1 MKRSHIGS
9 IIILALVAALAGGGF
24 FLYKSYA
31 SKPPSIEGLDALK
44 KLSRKKSAH
53 ITVSSKFALKEV
65 AISIVQG
72 SKTVPLVADAPGT
85 PRREYDIVVEVKKL
99 GLADGPAVI
108 EARVKAG
115 WFSHAEY
122 SIEAAVKT
130 TAPIIAVLNSS
141 YTARQGEAAAA
152 LIKVQGASRV
162 YVKIAQAEFPAFPDA
177 VTEKDVY
184 FALFPIPMDMS
195 PQTAITAAAEDDF
208 GNSAQASIST
218 RITPFAFKKDTVTI
232 SDDFINKQVYPILEK
247 TPAEIPPV
255 EAFVAVNEKLRVENE
270 KRIRELTKKASPKI
284 LFKGAFVQMRNT
296 KVFAG
301 FGDMRDYSY
310 GDKIISHSTHMGYD
324 LASTQ
329 NDVVP
334 ATNDGTVLFTGNLGI
349 YGNAVMIDHGM
360 GLVSMYAHLSS
371 IGVTDGQAVLKGAP
385 LGKTGMTGLAGGD
398 HLHFA
403 LILHGVYVSPVPWW
417 DDKWIEKRITDVLH
431 NKAP

>member
-1 MKRSHIGS
+1 MKKSHIGS
-9 IIILALVAALAGGGF
+9 FIILALIAALAAGGF
-24 FLYKSYA
+24 FLYKTYA

-65 AISIVQG
+65 SISIAQG
-72 SKTVPLVADAPGT
+72 AKTVSLVSDAPNT
-85 PRREYDIVVEVKKL
+85 PRKEYDIVVEAKKL

-122 SIEAAVKT
+122 SMEAAIKT
-130 TAPIIAVLNSS
+130 APPIIAVLNSS

-177 VTEKDVY
+177 VAEKDVY
-184 FALFPIPMDMS
+184 FCLFPIPMDMS
-195 PQTAITAAAEDDF
+195 SQAAMLAVAEDDF
-208 GNSAQASIST
+208 GNSAQATIST
-218 RITPFAFKKDTVTI
+218 RITPFAFKKDTVNI
-232 SDDFINKQVYPILEK
+232 SDDFIKKQVYPILDK
-247 TPAEIPPV
+247 TPEEVPLI

-270 KRIRELTKKASPKI
+270 KQIRELTKKASRKI
-284 LFKGAFVQMRNT
+284 LWKGAFVQMRNT

-301 FGDMRDYSY
+301 FGDMRDYRY
-310 GDKIISHSTHMGYD
+310 GDKIVSHSTHMGYD

-329 NDVVP
+329 NDAVP

-349 YGNAVMIDHGM
+349 YGNAVMLDHGL

-371 IGVTDGQAVLKGAP
+371 IGVSEGQAVLKGAA
-385 LGKTGMTGLAGGD
+385 LGKTGTTGLAGGD

-417 DDKWIEKRITDVLH
+417 DIKWIEKRITDVLH

>member
-1 MKRSHIGS
+1 MKKSHIGS
-9 IIILALVAALAGGGF
+9 LIILALVAALAAGGF
-24 FLYKSYA
+24 FFYKPYLT
-31 SKPPSIEGLDALK
+31 KPPVIEGLDTLK
-44 KLSRKKSAH
+44 KLPRKKSAH
-53 ITVSSKFALKEV
+53 ITVSAKFALKQVE
-65 AISIVQG
+65 ISIVQG
-72 SKTVPLVADAPGT
+72 SKTVPLVADAPGAT
-85 PRREYDIVVEVKKL
+85 VKEYDVTVEAKKL
-99 GLADGPAVI
+99 GLADGPAEITV
-108 EARVKAG
+108 RVKAG

-122 SIEAAVKT
+122 SMEAAVKT
-130 TAPIIAVLNSS
+130 TAPILAVLNGS

-152 LIKVQGASRV
+152 LIKVQGAARV

-177 VTEKDVY
+177 ASEKDVY

-195 PQTAITAAAEDDF
+195 PEAAIHAVAEDDF

-232 SDDFINKQVYPILEK
+232 SDDFIKKQVYTILEK
-247 TPAEIPPV
+247 TPEEIPPV

-270 KRIRELTKKASPKI
+270 ARIRELTKKESPKM
-284 LFKGAFVQMRNT
+284 LWKGAFIQMRNT

-301 FGDMRDYSY
+301 FGDKRDYRY
-310 GDKIISHSTHMGYD
+310 GDKVISHSTHMGYD

-334 ATNDGTVLFTGNLGI
+334 AANGGTVLHTGNLGI
-349 YGNAVMIDHGM
+349 YGNVVMIDHGL
-360 GLVSMYAHLSS
+360 GLTSMYAHLSS
-371 IGVTDGQAVLKGAP
+371 IGVSEGQTVLKGAP
-385 LGKTGMTGLAGGD
+385 IGKTGMTGLAGGD

-417 DDKWIEKRITDVLH
+417 DEKWIEKRITDVLG